1 MTTPTMD
8 ALRHA
13 ISMVCE
19 NRRSFSADQLE
30 CQFSRPLSDRFTL
43 PADWQARYTK
53 LLFRM
58 RNALARL
65 QEMYAWGHID
75 RPEYLHKQREFES
88 QLQALTAHH
97 EPVRQPNLH
106 RAALL
111 LRDVGALW
119 LHEGVSDER
128 RKEFVEEVF
137 EKILL
142 DERGIRRVT
151 PRRDYLGLIAIADL
165 CGGGIWSGRLELT
178 RRVPPRVV
186 SLDGPLGLSRSRALS
201 RSLPGCVRGALHDGK
216 RPCASLRAAQRAA
229 FPLISA

>member
-1 MTTPTMD
+1 
-8 ALRHA
+8 
-13 ISMVCE
+13 MVCE
-19 NRRSFSADQLE
+19 NRRSFAADQLE
-30 CQFSRPLSDRFTL
+30 FQFSGLLSSRFTL

-53 LLFRM
+53 LLCQPRSPVGGRDELAEKRM

-119 LHEGVSDER
+119 LHKGVSDER
-128 RKEFVEEVF
+128 RKEFVDEVF
-137 EKILL
+137 EEILL
-142 DERGIRRVT
+142 DEQGIRRVT

-165 CGGGIWSGRLELT
+165 CGGGDM
-178 RRVPPRVV
+178 V
-186 SLDGPLGLSRSRALS
+186 
-201 RSLPGCVRGALHDGK
+201 GATGFE
-216 RPCASLRAAQRAA
+216 PATS
-229 FPLISA
+229 